1 MGKLISQIQNY
12 PLSAGAVAYSNT
24 LLLND
29 NFSIQQNQLKDYFK
43 YLFEISKDVYFFNE
57 IGANSNTWNDLLKQD
72 AVFQFS
78 RFLTISVENLNAFF
92 VELPQTNHFN
102 SDVELTQNEYET
114 LCWQRLQVLQYLFL
128 FYKSI
133 GETIKDESQPQILSI
148 LKSDPISKLF
158 IQFNALQNECLKDA
172 PILIN
177 NANKTNVADLNDI
190 VFPVVSDEIIDG
202 LKNYFNAS
210 NVVGNKVLNIYPT
223 KFEKIKAANEYAY
236 SILKNLLQI
245 HQTFNFWANNRLK
258 ELVNTT
264 TSHTPHVALLIAFCK
279 LKMLYD
285 QRYNQLIHQH
295 TSFIYNDILQF
306 KKQAALPDTAYVNI
320 ELAKNITQY
329 LVEKDTLF
337 KAGKNSLGKSVYYK
351 ATQNVVL
358 NNAKIATIKSF
369 TRVSQ
374 QNKLSVICATDDAT
388 NVEWQV
394 NNAWLPFNDISEAYS
409 GIGIESK
416 LLESVSKKNTTL
428 IFEFTFDK
436 DVPEVTDITE
446 KFEIKIKLE
455 DDSEEL
461 LNIDKI
467 VFEDSKMSIYASVL
481 KNLSK
486 AVKNG
491 INARLKLISPSKEMQ
506 ESDLFVVL
514 FKYLLSE
521 PIGKISVKMNQQ
533 QFAPS
538 SVITA
543 AATVSGSESFIAFGS
558 QSLAGSS
565 FRIAHS
571 YLKYAQTLDLALEW
585 SEKVKEGFTILLNNS
600 NKSVVKNAAISTY
613 NNFENNH
620 ASSIKIKLEND
631 VLYTKESTLK
641 IGDSS
646 YSVESTLPRILQIKS
661 VAITAD
667 LEEIVYE
674 KEDKLPLQFIEVY
687 RNISYFVK
695 SLRVPLISKSKQR
708 EKIVERY
715 KYNRLRFLRF
725 HYNNK
730 IAQLYPLGESEVHLS
745 NGLTFLPDYTKF
757 CYNDFVADLCIG
769 LTNIIAGQSIS
780 LLFDIADETAAQ
792 SELEAKIS
800 WYFLSNNS
808 YEKIDASKIT
818 DTTNN
823 FLQTG
828 IVQLSLPETS
838 TDNNTILY
846 GKDMYWLIARCDK
859 YYEVVANIRS
869 VKTNAVSV
877 VRVLDENNQETKIS
891 VAPNNIENIFP
902 KTANIKTVEQNT
914 PSQNG
919 REIETDKHFFRRS
932 SELLRHKQR
941 AINQW
946 DFEQMILEKFT
957 NIYKVKCLNHAFYDV
972 ASSHILA
979 KSANTIICLLP
990 HFRVNNDNVNFQP
1003 AIQMSKLVEIK
1014 SYLQSKTT
1022 PFNQLQ
1028 ILNTQYDEI
1037 RFDIEVVVNKDI
1049 LDLPFYQQKLNEDI
1063 RKFLA
1068 PWAFDPSSLPSFNSQ
1083 KIYMATIVD
1092 FIDELSYIHHIKSL
1106 KIYKNDQEQFDEINT
1121 TSEIHLLTTAAEHTI
1136 NVFEYGN

>member
-12 PLSAGAVAYSNT
+12 PLSAGAVAYNNT
-24 LLLND
+24 LLLDD

-43 YLFEISKDVYFFNE
+43 YLFEISKNVYFFNE
-57 IGANSNTWNDLLKQD
+57 MGTNSNTWNDLLKQD

-78 RFLTISVENLNAFF
+78 RFLTISVESLNTFF

-114 LCWQRLQVLQYLFL
+114 LCWQRLQMVEYLFL

-133 GETIKDESQPQILSI
+133 GETIIDENHAQILSI

-158 IQFNALQNECLKDA
+158 IQFQALQNECLKDA
-172 PILIN
+172 PVLIN
-177 NANKTNVADLNDI
+177 NANKINVADLNDI
-190 VFPVVSDEIIDG
+190 VFPVVSDEILDG
-202 LKNYFNAS
+202 LQSYFNAA
-210 NVVGNKVLNIYPT
+210 NTVGNKVLNIYPA
-223 KFEKIKAANEYAY
+223 KFDKIKAANEYAY
-236 SILKNLLQI
+236 SIFKNLLQI
-245 HQTFNFWANNRLK
+245 HQTFNFWANNKLN
-258 ELVNTT
+258 ELVNSTA
-264 TSHTPHVALLIAFCK
+264 SHTPHVALLIAFCK

-285 QRYNQLIHQH
+285 NRFNQLIHQH

-306 KKQAALPDTAYVNI
+306 KKQPAQPDTAYVNL
-320 ELAKNITQY
+320 ELAKNIKQY
-329 LVEKDTLF
+329 LIEKDTLF
-337 KAGKNSLGKSVYYK
+337 KAGKNSLGKTVYYK
-351 ATQNVVL
+351 AAQNVVL
-358 NNAKIATIKSF
+358 NSAKISNIKSF
-369 TRVSQ
+369 TRIIGQ
-374 QNKLSVICATDDAT
+374 EKNVICATEDAS

-394 NNAWLPFNDISEAYS
+394 NDAWLPFNDVSEAFS
-409 GIGIESK
+409 GIGIEST
-416 LLESVSKKNTTL
+416 LLQSVSRKDTKL
-428 IFEFTFDK
+428 VFEFTFDK
-436 DVPEVTDITE
+436 AVPVVNDIIE
-446 KFEIKIKLE
+446 KFEIKIQLE
-455 DDSEEL
+455 DDSEES
-461 LNIDKI
+461 LNIDNI
-467 VFEDSKMSIYASVL
+467 IFEQSKMSIYASVL
-481 KNLSK
+481 KNLSI

-491 INARLKLISPSKEMQ
+491 INARLKLISPSKETQ
-506 ESDLFVVL
+506 ENDLFVVL

-571 YLKYAQTLDLALEW
+571 FLKYAQTLDLALEW
-585 SEKVKEGFTILLNNS
+585 SERLKEGFTISLNND
-600 NKSVVKNAAISTY
+600 NKSISKNAAISMI
-613 NNFENNH
+613 NNFENAH
-620 ASSIKIKLEND
+620 AASIKIELEND
-631 VLYTKESTLK
+631 VSYTKQSTLK
-641 IGDSS
+641 IEDTS
-646 YSVESTLPRILQIKS
+646 YSVENTLPRLLQIKS
-661 VAITAD
+661 VSITAD
-667 LEEIVYE
+667 LEENVYE
-674 KEDKLPLQFIEVY
+674 KENNLPFKFMEVY
-687 RNISYFVK
+687 RNINYFAR
-695 SLRVPLISKSKQR
+695 SLRVPFISKSKQR

-715 KYNRLRFLRF
+715 KNNRIRFLRP

-730 IAQLYPLGESEVHLS
+730 IAQLYPLGEAEVHLS

-757 CYNDFVADLCIG
+757 GYNDFVADLCIG

-780 LLFDIADETAAQ
+780 LLFNIADETAAQ

-838 TDNNTILY
+838 TDNNSILY
-846 GKDMYWLIARCDK
+846 GKNIHWLIARCDK
-859 YYEVVANIRS
+859 NYEVVANIRS
-869 VKTNAVSV
+869 INTNAVTV
-877 VRVLDENNQETKIS
+877 VRILDENNQETKIS
-891 VAPNNIENIFP
+891 VAPKTIENIFP
-902 KTANIKTVEQNT
+902 KTANIKSVEQNT
-914 PSQNG
+914 ASQNG
-919 REIETDKHFFRRS
+919 REIETDKHFFWRS
-932 SELLRHKQR
+932 SERLRHKKR
-941 AINQW
+941 AVNQW

-957 NIYKVKCLNHAFYDV
+957 NIYKVKCLNHAFYDHID
-972 ASSHILA
+972 AHILA
-979 KSANTIICLLP
+979 KSTNTIICLLP
-990 HFRVNNDNVNFQP
+990 HFRVNADNPNFQP
-1003 AIQMSKLVEIK
+1003 AIPMSKLVEIK
-1014 SYLQSKTT
+1014 SYLQTKTT
-1022 PFNQLQ
+1022 PFNKLQ

-1068 PWAFDPSSLPSFNSQ
+1068 PWAFDVSSLPLFNSQ

-1106 KIYKNDQEQFDEINT
+1106 KIYKNDLEQFDEINT

-1136 NVFEYGN
+1136 NVVEYGN